1 MDGFSIL
8 SAQGITRT
16 LAGIERHWDA
26 GADELEAF
34 RSWAWV
40 VASVCET
47 YASENLGA
55 CAELLHDERQALHR
69 VLAERLHLKGD
80 VSPELVSKRAF
91 LEYLEHQL
99 LGDAPLSAAA

>member
-1 MDGFSIL
+1 MDGFHIL
-8 SAQGITRT
+8 SAQGITGT
-16 LAGIERHWDA
+16 LASIERHWDA
-26 GADELEAF
+26 EQGELDAF

-55 CAELLHDERQALHR
+55 CADLLHEERQALHR

-80 VSPELVSKRAF
+80 VAPELVSKRAF

-99 LGDAPLSAAA
+99 MGGAQLSAAA